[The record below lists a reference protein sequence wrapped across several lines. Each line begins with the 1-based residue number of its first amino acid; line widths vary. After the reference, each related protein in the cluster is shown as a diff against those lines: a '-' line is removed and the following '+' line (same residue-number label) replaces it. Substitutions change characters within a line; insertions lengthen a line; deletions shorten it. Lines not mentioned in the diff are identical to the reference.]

1 MFFRVLCLLPSTNP
15 DAASMTETPETY
27 VAIPSVDD
35 EKWMARALVLAEEGS
50 ARGEVPV
57 GSILVREGLVLAEG
71 FNQPISTNDPTAH
84 AEIVTLRAAA
94 TAVGNYRLP
103 NTTLYVTLEP
113 CTMCLGALMHA
124 RVSRLVFAAREP
136 RAGAVCSQFQLCDHA
151 AYNHRIVWQEGVLAE
166 QSAELLTTFFR
177 ARR

>member
-1 MFFRVLCLLPSTNP
+1 MLDLPASLFPDVLLMSESPVIP
-15 DAASMTETPETY
+15 PEIAT
-27 VAIPSVDD
+27 AED
-35 EKWMARALVLAEEGS
+35 EKWMAQALVLAEQGR

-57 GSILVREGLVLAEG
+57 GSILVREGIALAEG
-71 FNQPISTNDPTAH
+71 FNQPISMNDPTAH
-84 AEIVTLRAAA
+84 AEIVALRAAA
-94 TAVGNYRLP
+94 SVVGNYRLP

-113 CTMCLGALMHA
+113 CTMCIGALMHA

-136 RAGAVCSQFQLCDHA
+136 RAGAVCSQLQLCDHA

-166 QSAELLTTFFR
+166 QSAELLTGFFK